1 MADKIKQSQE
11 GYYEVQVD
19 YSNKDFEVVGKE
31 KDLVSPLKLITDY
44 NSFKEQY
51 LLISKDIDFPE
62 IDNILS
68 SFEDLE
74 SGDFNDNFEKMKNMQ
89 FMINFID
96 NYNKQINSI
105 NIVNN
110 TDVCNK
116 LILKQK
122 DLILKTQNDF
132 LKKTNENEVSKETA
146 LINEKIKL
154 YNSEIRDLSDDIHK
168 KYYQLRS
175 NEYTEEQKNL
185 IRENRS
191 SLIKKR
197 DSIQNEVLD
206 LLDERDELLKP
217 KGEHFIKTIYR
228 YFIKPKTVEGKHEE
242 KVQKLVNGSMLE
254 IENTTKKST
263 ALINSNNISKENSI
277 GYLNKLDKDILVKNT
292 KLLNG
297 KDEVEYLKLMTQT
310 AFINAFNETKKN
322 SVNQDLQA
330 SELMFPD
337 NAIDFLNKKII
348 EQNKKNY
355 YGFIATSMDDVS
367 FHKNTHIQKI
377 KEMSKGE
384 LSLVANKFKTNK
396 IYAISFVLTF
406 AKNIA
411 VIATSLIPVVG
422 GTISSK
428 LNSIFNIIS
437 KAPSYVADVAK
448 QIGKGK
454 DVYKEPSIPKEANSV
469 ELSKNLNKQ
478 IDKLFD
484 DYSFTTTTKKDY
496 INFYEKFEGK
506 NEKNINLNKQI
517 DNIDM
522 GFA

>member
-1 MADKIKQSQE
+1 
-11 GYYEVQVD
+11 
-19 YSNKDFEVVGKE
+19 
-31 KDLVSPLKLITDY
+31 
-44 NSFKEQY
+44 
-51 LLISKDIDFPE
+51 
-62 IDNILS
+62 
-68 SFEDLE
+68 
-74 SGDFNDNFEKMKNMQ
+74 
-89 FMINFID
+89 
-96 NYNKQINSI
+96 
-105 NIVNN
+105 
-110 TDVCNK
+110 
-116 LILKQK
+116 
-122 DLILKTQNDF
+122 
-132 LKKTNENEVSKETA
+132 
-146 LINEKIKL
+146 
-154 YNSEIRDLSDDIHK
+154 
-168 KYYQLRS
+168 
-175 NEYTEEQKNL
+175 
-185 IRENRS
+185 
-191 SLIKKR
+191 
-197 DSIQNEVLD
+197 
-206 LLDERDELLKP
+206 
-217 KGEHFIKTIYR
+217 
-228 YFIKPKTVEGKHEE
+228 
-242 KVQKLVNGSMLE
+242 MLE

-263 ALINSNNISKENSI
+263 AVINSNNISKENAI

-292 KLLNG
+292 NLLNV
-297 KDEVEYLKLMTQT
+297 KDDMQHLKLMTKT

-454 DVYKEPSIPKEANSV
+454 DVYKEPSIPKEVNGV

-506 NEKNINLNKQI
+506 NEKNINLNKEKI
-517 DNIDM
+517 NKDNVDV